1 MGCTESV
8 HSRSSKSTTEVKIV
22 SSTSA
27 DGHAGKAGAT
37 TGQHRGNVSPDGRPC
52 KGLTKPPSLYSLK
65 PSRDNGKPS
74 AVAPAPT
81 RGGDVNMEALRSAT
95 TDADGISPLPSPR
108 YTMSQPTESFQSH
121 QVDDG
126 GHGSITLALKHSQ
139 SSRLPGRKT
148 PPPANR
154 FNDRLNRT
162 TSLEGRFRTKS
173 ARTLQRRP
181 TVETKV
187 AIVSKDL
194 APDASSSDDDSSGED
209 TPKRQQR
216 FVNQ

>member
-1 MGCTESV
+1 MQGKMEINGV
-8 HSRSSKSTTEVKIV
+8 ELNYRI
-22 SSTSA
+22 
-27 DGHAGKAGAT
+27 DGPEGAPGVVMSNSWAT
-37 TGQHRGNVSPDGRPC
+37 DYTMW
-52 KGLTKPPSLYSLK
+52 
-65 PSRDNGKPS
+65 
-74 AVAPAPT
+74 
-81 RGGDVNMEALRSAT
+81 DVNMEALRSAT